1 MEKFETNIEG
11 VYLLEP
17 KVFGDERGFFM
28 ETYSKEVFGNL
39 GIDIEFVQDNHS
51 KSGAGVLRGLH
62 YQLGRE
68 QAKLV
73 RVISG
78 AVYDVALDIRKGS
91 PTFGQWY
98 GVELSGEN
106 KRQLYITRGLAHGFF
121 TLLDNTEFLY
131 KCSDFYAPE
140 TERTIL
146 WNDPDLG
153 IDWGIDGTESI
164 ILSAKDEVG
173 VLLKDMPESDL
184 PVY

>member
-28 ETYSKEVFGNL
+28 ETYSKEVFRNL

-73 RVISG
+73 RVVSG

-106 KRQLYITRGLAHGFF
+106 KRQLYIPRGLAHGFF

-153 IDWGIDGTESI
+153 IDWGIDGAESI